1 MRLLKIIFIYSLL
14 IIYSLEFLLFFTL
27 PEEQKS
33 MIKIKEERVKKAKE
47 LNREIDL
54 RSPDQFYIDKKK
66 IIKIL
71 ILNFYTQRPLVH
83 LKFLEKQ
90 KKIIKLYLSED
101 Q

>member
-1 MRLLKIIFIYSLL
+1 MV
-14 IIYSLEFLLFFTL
+14 
-27 PEEQKS
+27 
-33 MIKIKEERVKKAKE
+33 KIKEERIKKAKE

-54 RSPDQFYIDKKK
+54 RSPDQFYIDEKKNNK
-66 IIKIL
+66 DL
-71 ILNFYTQRPLVH
+71 ILNFYTQRHLVH